1 MEGATYEV
9 WLESCFSTMYFWKN
23 DHTIEISGQT
33 SEELTPR
40 RGTKSNRLR
49 FDPYCLK
56 FNPLNNRIYTSGY
69 RIRIR
74 SYTRKQD
81 CHGQLP
87 AFLSKLAGDLFL
99 FLSAFS
105 TRESQKVAE
114 LLSMGHI
121 IHSICMGLRDTAV
134 SVLKHPSTYRTILLF
149 VCRYGRTRLYPMLP
163 LNKVSPI

>member
-1 MEGATYEV
+1 MPSWMGLPMRYGLKAVFYYV
-9 WLESCFSTMYFWKN
+9 LLEN

-105 TRESQKVAE
+105 TRESLQYLG
-114 LLSMGHI
+114 LLSQ
-121 IHSICMGLRDTAV
+121 DA
-134 SVLKHPSTYRTILLF
+134 KHTL
-149 VCRYGRTRLYPMLP
+149 
-163 LNKVSPI
+163 KVSTLTHKRHPHRVNPEKGNCFCR

>member
-1 MEGATYEV
+1 
-9 WLESCFSTMYFWKN
+9 MYFWKN

-99 FLSAFS
+99 FSYNAKPIIPLSLVNSCLLAFAFF
-105 TRESQKVAE
+105 ESLSLPYETTKRRIGSLYYSRLGLFAIAGYGYFTLPCS
-114 LLSMGHI
+114 LLSELT
-121 IHSICMGLRDTAV
+121 C
-134 SVLKHPSTYRTILLF
+134 YLLF
-149 VCRYGRTRLYPMLP
+149 G
-163 LNKVSPI
+163 S